1 MTPTDEGRT
10 RTIFIVEDDDEAL
23 ERFDRAFRAA
33 GWTTVNVRNGSDA
46 IALVRAG
53 LRPTAAL
60 VDIGLP
66 GASGFDVL
74 RELVAS
80 APKTRALACSSLED
94 PILIA
99 TCHRAGAAGFVAKS
113 KGVAEAVRMAETPAA
128 TGSATA

>member
-1 MTPTDEGRT
+1 MMAPDPDKT
-10 RTIFIVEDDDEAL
+10 RTILIVEDDDDAL
-23 ERFDRAFRAA
+23 ARYDRAFHAA
-33 GWTTVNVRNGSDA
+33 GWTTVDARNGLDA

-53 LRPTAAL
+53 LRPTVAL

-99 TCHRAGAAGFVAKS
+99 TCHRAGAADFVAKS
-113 KGVAEAVRMAETPAA
+113 KGVAEALRLAELPAPA
-128 TGSATA
+128 GSRAG